1 MKLNQF
7 LNVGELNHYFAQHI
21 TSLLTQAINLRGHA
35 YLTVPGGNTPQ
46 SLFNELAHINIAWQ
60 KVTITLTDERHLWP
74 TTIESNE
81 YLIRTYLLQHHAAKA
96 NFISL
101 YSNKASL
108 QERLKALENQLSLL
122 PMFDI
127 VILGMGLDGHT
138 ASLFPCSPQIKSA
151 LSDKNKKTILN
162 ITPKSA
168 PYSRFSLSKTRLL
181 NTRALFLYIVGKPKL
196 IVLQEATQNNDSLT
210 MPIRAFINHT
220 SPEMEVM
227 FSP

>member
-7 LNVGELNHYFAQHI
+7 LNVDELNYHFAQHI
-21 TSLLTQAINLRGHA
+21 ASLLTQAINLRGHA

-46 SLFNELAHINIAWQ
+46 TLFNTLAHTNIAWQ
-60 KVTITLTDERHLWP
+60 NVTITLTDERDLLP
-74 TTIESNE
+74 TAIESNE
-81 YLIRTYLLQHHAAKA
+81 YLLKSYLLQQHAAKA

-108 QERLKALENQLSLL
+108 QDRLKDIEQRFSLL
-122 PMFDI
+122 PIFDI

-138 ASLFPCSPQIKSA
+138 ASLFPCSPQIKPA
-151 LSDKNKKTILN
+151 LSDNNKKNILT

-168 PYSRFSLSKTRLL
+168 PYSRFSLSKNRLL
-181 NTRALFLYIVGKPKL
+181 NTRSLFLYIVGEPKL
-196 IVLQEATQNNDSLT
+196 IVLQEATQNNDPLA
-210 MPIRAFINHT
+210 MPIRAFINHIN
-220 SPEMEVM
+220 PEMEVM